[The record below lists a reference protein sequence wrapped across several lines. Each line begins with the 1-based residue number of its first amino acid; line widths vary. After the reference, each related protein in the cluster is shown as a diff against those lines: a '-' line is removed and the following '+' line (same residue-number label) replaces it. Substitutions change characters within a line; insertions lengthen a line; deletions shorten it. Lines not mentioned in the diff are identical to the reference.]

1 MLINDFKTMFHAS
14 LNLTGNDTEQM
25 LNLLEQGKDSQAI
38 VQVIADYSMLVDNS
52 TVFTACMRFVDR
64 STSEYLFSNEAKGK
78 YWMIYRLL
86 KKIETPS
93 PKIMSNLL
101 HNIMFDFKEL
111 DATTDD
117 ILSMQDCCAF
127 IRDRGMTFTRQY
139 AHFLNTMANL
149 REKRHRRA
157 RENMYWLVLQNVT
170 CNPDHPIGK
179 RRVDVLA
186 NDFYTAGRAL

>member
-1 MLINDFKTMFHAS
+1 MLINDFKNMFRTA
-14 LNLTGNDTEQM
+14 LNLEGNNTNQM
-25 LNLLEQGKDSQAI
+25 LSLLEEGKDSQAI
-38 VQVIADYSMLVDNS
+38 VRVIADYSILVDNS
-52 TVFTACMRFVDR
+52 AVFTACMRFVDR
-64 STSEYLFSNEAKGK
+64 QTSEYLFSNDAKGK

-127 IRDRGMTFTRQY
+127 IREQGMTFTRQY
-139 AHFLNTMANL
+139 THFLNTMSNL
-149 REKRHRRA
+149 REKRRRRA
-157 RENMYWLVLQNVT
+157 IENMYWFVLQNVT

-179 RRVDVLA
+179 RRIEALA
-186 NDFYTAGRAL
+186 RDFYTAGRAI